1 MNGRDTKRYKAL
13 SFKNNFYENLQ
24 IFSISYKI
32 PTHFCFNLTPPPPKR
47 KKKTR
52 SEDNSET
59 FIELNNL
66 F

>member
-32 PTHFCFNLTPPPPKR
+32 PTHFCFNLTPTPS
-47 KKKTR
+47 KKTR